1 MATSST
7 SFRPWPAAVADM
19 AKHEE
24 EDEADELPED
34 IEAGEEASSEDGEV
48 PPGAAVFPE
57 IPAELGV
64 NPLLLAVVHALV
76 FLAGSDEEVVAPPAA
91 DEAVQAMANYLIRL
105 EGKQL
110 ASVREDMACLTNF
123 ARQSKW
129 PKQLI
134 RALKNLLN
142 DCGLEVEEDE

>member
-1 MATSST
+1 
-7 SFRPWPAAVADM
+7 
-19 AKHEE
+19 
-24 EDEADELPED
+24 
-34 IEAGEEASSEDGEV
+34 
-48 PPGAAVFPE
+48 
-57 IPAELGV
+57 
-64 NPLLLAVVHALV
+64 
-76 FLAGSDEEVVAPPAA
+76 
-91 DEAVQAMANYLIRL
+91 VQAMANYLTRL

-134 RALKNLLN
+134 RALKNLLK

>member
-1 MATSST
+1 
-7 SFRPWPAAVADM
+7 M

-24 EDEADELPED
+24 DEPDEL
-34 IEAGEEASSEDGEV
+34 AEEAEEGDETPAGDDEV
-48 PPGAAVFPE
+48 PAGAAVFPE

-76 FLAGSDEEVVAPPAA
+76 FLAGSDEDVVAPPAA
-91 DEAVQAMANYLIRL
+91 DEAVQAMANYLLRL

-110 ASVREDMACLTNF
+110 DSVREDMACLTNF

-134 RALKNLLN
+134 RALKNLLS
-142 DCGLEVEEDE
+142 DCGLEVGEDE

>member
-1 MATSST
+1 M
-7 SFRPWPAAVADM
+7 FRPWPAAVAEM
-19 AKHEE
+19 AKR
-24 EDEADELPED
+24 EDEDESEE
-34 IEAGEEASSEDGEV
+34 IEEGDEVPSEEGEV

-76 FLAGSDEEVVAPPAA
+76 FLAGSDEDVVAPPAA
-91 DEAVQAMANYLIRL
+91 DEAVQAMANYLLRL

-110 ASVREDMACLTNF
+110 ASVREERACLTNF

-129 PKQLI
+129 PKQLS
-134 RALKNLLN
+134 RALKNLRS
-142 DCGLEVEEDE
+142 DCGLEVEGDE